1 MFKFNNKIFSSL
13 FINIMTLN
21 INNINSINSDKIKY
35 EIFIKFAKYVNN
47 INNISI
53 SLDIFKARLFQ
64 VHLLLITFPYY
75 CFFYTVFHLIH
86 TYYYHISYTTLMC
99 IVYVLRTVCN
109 LNIIYQN
116 KFRFNS
122 IMIFNIQHN
131 YINKLYRIYLSK
143 YSDTIITHNIKS
155 IQILCDCDCTFVLFE
170 IVEEN

>member
-1 MFKFNNKIFSSL
+1 
-13 FINIMTLN
+13 MTLN

-143 YSDTIITHNIKS
+143 YSDTIITHNMIEYS
-155 IQILCDCDCTFVLFE
+155 IAFSTIYLLLE
-170 IVEEN
+170 IVEEIKLNFIMFGHCRINNQ

>member
-1 MFKFNNKIFSSL
+1 
-13 FINIMTLN
+13 MTLN

-35 EIFIKFAKYVNN
+35 EIFIIIFAKYVNN

-122 IMIFNIQHN
+122 ITIFNIQYN

-143 YSDTIITHNIKS
+143 YSDTIITHNMIEYS
-155 IQILCDCDCTFVLFE
+155 IAFSTIYLLLE
-170 IVEEN
+170 IVEEIKLNFIMFGHCRINNQ